1 MTTVGFIDLLSFVA
15 LAMAIVG
22 ILRRQQYEL
31 SRESMF
37 LLLAIALVSLFY
49 TTSNVLEW
57 NGITAA
63 LAPYEDYSQS
73 LVPVLW
79 FFFVYSYLRRK
90 EIAALLESEERYRAL
105 YEDLPD
111 AVFLA
116 DADSGIVLAANR
128 AATRLL
134 DRPLDKIVG
143 LHQTDIHPSDLARE
157 STEIFSAQYLEFKST
172 EHARSIQHFVFR
184 SGGERVPVEISARLV
199 TWSGRPVMQGVFRD
213 ISARQDAADLLR
225 KEKEQAQKYLDIA
238 GTMFVA
244 LDRDGRITLMNQR
257 GLKILGYEYEGELI
271 GRDWFEA
278 CIPNSLRSIAR
289 GTYGGQI
296 MAGKRTS
303 PEHSEGPVLTRSGE
317 QRMIAWHNIVVRDD
331 EGNITGSLSSG
342 QDITEKRAAEQ
353 ERKEVESQLRQV
365 QKLESIGTLASGA
378 AHEINNPLTGIINY
392 AQLIH
397 DRIDD
402 DTLRKFATGIVE
414 EGNRVAKI
422 VTGLLSFSKQEDER
436 RSPAFLSDIIDATL
450 SLIGSLL
457 RKDQIT
463 LIVNIAPD
471 MPWLNCRSQQIEQVL
486 INLLMNAR
494 DALNDRYPK
503 FDEDKILKVTA
514 DAFSREDTPWIR
526 TVVEDH
532 GRGIPADIVERIFD
546 PFFSTKPREQGTG
559 LGLSISYGLV
569 REHHGHLLVESEPNA
584 YTRFTME
591 LPVET
596 DRPLEP

>member
-1 MTTVGFIDLLSFVA
+1 
-15 LAMAIVG
+15 
-22 ILRRQQYEL
+22 
-31 SRESMF
+31 
-37 LLLAIALVSLFY
+37 
-49 TTSNVLEW
+49 
-57 NGITAA
+57 
-63 LAPYEDYSQS
+63 
-73 LVPVLW
+73 
-79 FFFVYSYLRRK
+79 
-90 EIAALLESEERYRAL
+90 
-105 YEDLPD
+105 
-111 AVFLA
+111 
-116 DADSGIVLAANR
+116 
-128 AATRLL
+128 
-134 DRPLDKIVG
+134 
-143 LHQTDIHPSDLARE
+143 
-157 STEIFSAQYLEFKST
+157 
-172 EHARSIQHFVFR
+172 
-184 SGGERVPVEISARLV
+184 
-199 TWSGRPVMQGVFRD
+199 
-213 ISARQDAADLLR
+213 
-225 KEKEQAQKYLDIA
+225 
-238 GTMFVA
+238 
-244 LDRDGRITLMNQR
+244 
-257 GLKILGYEYEGELI
+257 
-271 GRDWFEA
+271 
-278 CIPNSLRSIAR
+278 
-289 GTYGGQI
+289 
-296 MAGKRTS
+296 
-303 PEHSEGPVLTRSGE
+303 
-317 QRMIAWHNIVVRDD
+317 MIAWHNIVVRDD